1 MQFLT
6 SGGGSKAWK
15 NIIRYGMHNES
26 MHFYY
31 DGQGFLSVEITHE
44 KAKLAFY
51 DVFGNPL
58 HRLKLEKGKTKKKKK
73 LCTEG

>member
-15 NIIRYGMHNES
+15 NKIHYELHNDSS
-26 MHFYY
+26 MHFYH
-31 DGQGFLSVEITHE
+31 DGQGFLSVEIAHD

-51 DVFGNPL
+51 DVSGRPI
-58 HRLKLEKGKTKKKKK
+58 HRFKLEK
-73 LCTEG
+73 